1 MTSRADVIWA
11 VVPVKDFAIAKSR
24 LSTALSPAARAELAR
39 AMAED
44 VLSALQ
50 STKVARHVCVLSDS
64 PAVQQLAASN
74 GAAWLDERSVAAAPG
89 LNAAIAGA
97 ARVAVARGAT
107 ALLVVHA
114 DLPLLTA
121 RALTHV
127 FDTWRNLSGT
137 GRVVLARSRDGGT
150 NICLAERPDAFTY
163 HYGAGSH
170 ALHADEC
177 ARQHRIVA
185 NVEMPATALDVDT
198 VDDLEMLKDAARADA
213 CSSHTA
219 AFLAKIAPPV
229 FRNPMEAAP

>member
-1 MTSRADVIWA
+1 MSSRADVIWA
-11 VVPVKDFAIAKSR
+11 VVPVKDFAVAKSR
-24 LSTALSPAARAELAR
+24 LAAALSPPARAGLAQ
-39 AMAED
+39 AMSED
-44 VLSALQ
+44 VLCALQ
-50 STKVARHVCVLSDS
+50 SAKVAQHVCVLSDS
-64 PAVQQLAASN
+64 PAVQQLAARN
-74 GAAWLDERSVAAAPG
+74 GATWLDERSVAAAPG

-97 ARVAVARGAT
+97 ARVAAARGAT

-127 FDTWRNLSGT
+127 VDTWTRLRGT

-150 NICLAERPDAFTY
+150 NICLAEQPDAFTY
-163 HYGAGSH
+163 HYGVGSH
-170 ALHADEC
+170 ARHVDEC
-177 ARQHRIVA
+177 FLRHRVVA

-198 VDDLEMLKDAARADA
+198 VDDLEMLKDAAQANA

-229 FRNPMEAAP
+229 VRKKIEAAP